1 METDDLKN
9 TECLVVNKLFFS
21 LVTGHPFKYQ
31 VVKTVHSAYCEF
43 SFISTFWLME
53 APGWAEKL
61 LSSR

>member
-53 APGWAEKL
+53 APD
-61 LSSR
+61 